1 MSEQRP
7 AYRRLV
13 GFGEAMLRLTTSTG
27 ETLETTSE
35 LHTSVGGAE
44 LNGLIAATR
53 SGMPS
58 TWVTS
63 LPDNPLGRIVL
74 RHTRANGVDLVAAAP
89 KGPRRARLG
98 LYFVEM
104 APPPRPTRITYDRS
118 ASAFARLDPHAI
130 NWHELLDAE
139 TCLYI
144 TGITPPLGDGPRQ
157 ATDDAIRTARQVG
170 ATVALDVN
178 YRSDIWSRKE
188 AGSWLISVLPDI
200 DILSA
205 GAADLKAAGLS
216 GDDPLGEAVNRFGI
230 YAAVTTTKHRLD
242 GSEEID
248 LSITT
253 PTGEQRAT
261 AKTGVVDPIGA
272 GDALFGTLLALL
284 PTTDLATATNRA
296 LGAAVTC
303 YGLFGD
309 ALVADPWDATQT
321 RGVIR

>member
-1 MSEQRP
+1 MSEQRT

-27 ETLETTSE
+27 ATLETTSE
-35 LHTSVGGAE
+35 LNSSVGGAE

-63 LPDNPLGRIVL
+63 LPDNPLGRVVR
-74 RHTRANGVDLVAAAP
+74 RHAQANGVNLVAPAS
-89 KGPRRARLG
+89 KGPRQARLG

-118 ASAFARLDPHAI
+118 ASAFACLDPDAI
-130 NWHELLDAE
+130 NWDELLDAR
-139 TCLYI
+139 TCLYV
-144 TGITPPLGDGPRQ
+144 TGITPPLGDGPHQ
-157 ATDDAIRTARQVG
+157 ATDDAIKAARQVG

-178 YRSDIWSRKE
+178 YRCGLWSRTE
-188 AGSWLISVLPDI
+188 AGSWLASVLPDV
-200 DILSA
+200 DVLSA
-205 GAADLKAAGLS
+205 GATDLEAAGLG
-216 GDDPLGEAVNRFGI
+216 GDDPLVEAVNCFGI
-230 YAAVTTTKHRLD
+230 HAAVTTTKHRVD
-242 GSEEID
+242 GAEEIN
-248 LSITT
+248 LRIMT
-253 PTGEQRAT
+253 PTGEERAT
-261 AKTGVVDPIGA
+261 ARAGVVDPIGA

-284 PTTDLATATNRA
+284 PTTDLAIATNRA

-309 ALVADPWDATQT
+309 ALVADPWDATQIG
-321 RGVIR
+321 GVIR